1 MNIVLYP
8 HPKINIGLS
17 IVNRRPDGFHD
28 IETLFYPVGNFKDVL
43 EITESEVF
51 SFNRYG
57 NPYPLKDENPENDLC
72 VKAYRLLERD
82 FNLPPVEIHLYK
94 GIPVGAGIGGGS
106 ADAACTL
113 KALNRLFG
121 LKLSQERLATYAAQ
135 LGSDCPFFIYDTP
148 MIGRGRGEI
157 LVPYNNETINSLKED
172 FSIKIVHPGIHIST
186 AKAYSSVTP
195 HPVETPIEQLL
206 EQPVQE
212 WKKNVTNDFEK
223 PLFEEFPELRRIKE
237 SLYNEGALY
246 ASMSGSGS
254 ALFGLFRRE
263 YKK

>member
-28 IETLFYPVGNFKDVL
+28 IETLFYPVDNFKDVL
-43 EITESEVF
+43 EITESKVF

-57 NPYPLKDENPENDLC
+57 TPYPLKDENAENDLC

-82 FNLPPVEIHLYK
+82 FNLSPVEIHLYK

-106 ADAACTL
+106 ADAAYTL
-113 KALNRLFG
+113 MALNRLFG
-121 LKLSQERLATYAAQ
+121 LNLSQRDLAGYAAH
-135 LGSDCPFFIYDTP
+135 LGSDCPFFIYDRP
-148 MIGRGRGEI
+148 MIGRGRGDI
-157 LVPYNNETINSLKED
+157 LVPFDNDTINSLKED
-172 FSIKIVHPGIHIST
+172 YIVKIVNPGIHIST
-186 AKAYSSVTP
+186 AKAYSSVSP
-195 HPVETPIEQLL
+195 HPVDIPIEQLL
-206 EQPVQE
+206 EQPVHQ
-212 WKKNVTNDFEK
+212 WKNTLTNDFEK

-237 SLYNEGALY
+237 ALYDEGALY

-254 ALFGLFRRE
+254 AIYGLFRRE
-263 YKK
+263 NKK